1 MTATKLTPAMRGA
14 LRALHEHGGEGVVTK
29 TGTVLAGGEELA
41 DGDGPSR
48 QRYDSRTWLRLFV
61 AGMIE
66 PCGIGRLSLSVS
78 GRVEAISR

>member
-1 MTATKLTPAMRGA
+1 MAAKLTPTMKGA

-41 DGDGPSR
+41 DGDGPGR

-61 AGMIE
+61 ARMIE
-66 PCGIGRLSLSVS
+66 PAGECRLGLTLDGRI
-78 GRVEAISR
+78 EASR